1 MKLER
6 LLFLQGGKC
15 FYCGKTMAD
24 KTASIEHIIPRSCGG
39 SNELDN
45 LAVCCQSIN
54 HMLADVSPKK
64 KIELLVDWKGKVPCP
79 D

>member
-1 MKLER
+1 

-15 FYCGKTMAD
+15 FCCVKDRAD
-24 KTASIEHIIPRSCGG
+24 KTASIEHIIPNSSGG
-39 SNELDN
+39 SNDVDN

-64 KIELLVDWKGKVPCP
+64 KIELVVA
-79 D
+79 